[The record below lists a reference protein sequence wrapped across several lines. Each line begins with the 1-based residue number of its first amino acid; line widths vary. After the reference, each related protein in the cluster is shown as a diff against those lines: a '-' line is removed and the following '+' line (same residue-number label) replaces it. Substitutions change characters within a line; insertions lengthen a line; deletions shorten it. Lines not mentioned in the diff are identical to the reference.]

1 MQEGIMSLMQ
11 MAKISAAVK
20 RHVDIP
26 RRSIIMVIYPHE
38 YIIIVT
44 ITDLFLFVFT
54 QLILH
59 YQ

>member
-1 MQEGIMSLMQ
+1 MLAFRHPLQLTKSRVFPL
-11 MAKISAAVK
+11 ALK

-44 ITDLFLFVFT
+44 IA
-54 QLILH
+54 ILPH
-59 YQ
+59 L